1 MNADKTRARSSS
13 RRAACNGGVVIA
25 IFRYAFALLALAAA
39 GAAGAQ
45 EYPSRPVRVVAPFA
59 PGGATDV
66 LTRIVSQKLYD
77 RWGQTVIVDNRVGA
91 SGNIGA
97 ELVAKSA
104 APDGY
109 TLLMAGAPHAIN
121 MSLFRNLRYDLAKD
135 LAPISAVATFP
146 SVIALHPALPAR
158 SVKELIALARAR
170 PGQLNF
176 GSAGNGSPNHL
187 SMELF
192 KTMAKVEMTH
202 IPYKGGSG
210 QMVTDLLAGQVQ
222 LASMGLPPS
231 MPYVKSGKLRAIA
244 ITGAKRSP
252 LLPDVPT
259 VAEAGL
265 PGFDVSSWYG
275 VFAPLGLPANLV
287 TKLNGDIVAVLS
299 TADMKERLASLGAE
313 PAPMTPEEF
322 GRYVQDEIAKWAK
335 VVKESGAKID

>member
-1 MNADKTRARSSS
+1 AW
-13 RRAACNGGVVIA
+13 
-25 IFRYAFALLALAAA
+25 
-39 GAAGAQ
+39 AQ
-45 EYPSRPVRVVAPFA
+45 DYPARPVRMVTPFA

-66 LTRIVSQKLYD
+66 LARIVSLKLYE

-97 ELVAKSA
+97 EYVAKSA

-135 LAPISAVATFP
+135 LAPITAVATFP
-146 SVIALHPALPAR
+146 SLIALHPSLPVR
-158 SVKELIALARAR
+158 SVQELIALAKAR
-170 PGQLNF
+170 PGELNF

-192 KTMAKVEMTH
+192 KTMARVNMVH

-231 MPYVKSGKLRAIA
+231 MAYVKAGRLRAIA
-244 ITGAKRSP
+244 VTGAKRSP
-252 LLPDVPT
+252 LLPEVPT

-275 VFAPLGLPANLV
+275 VFAPLALPRGLV
-287 TKLNGDIVAVLS
+287 TKLNGDIVGLLGA
-299 TADMKERLASLGAE
+299 ADVKERLASLGAE
-313 PAPMTPEEF
+313 PAPMSPEDF
-322 GRYVQDEIAKWAK
+322 GRHVREEIAKWAK
-335 VVKESGAKID
+335 VVKESGAKVD

>member
-1 MNADKTRARSSS
+1 MSAIPRHVTLLFVGL
-13 RRAACNGGVVIA
+13 AC
-25 IFRYAFALLALAAA
+25 
-39 GAAGAQ
+39 AAGAQ
-45 EYPSRPVRVVAPFA
+45 DYPSRPVRMVAPFA

-66 LTRIVSQKLYD
+66 LTRIVSQKLYE

-97 ELVAKSA
+97 EFVAKSA
-104 APDGY
+104 APDGH

-121 MSLFRNLRYDLAKD
+121 MSLFRNLRYDLARD
-135 LAPISAVATFP
+135 LAPVSAVATFP
-146 SVIALHPALPAR
+146 SLIALHPSLPAR
-158 SVKELIALARAR
+158 SVKDLIALARSR

-192 KTMAKVEMTH
+192 KTMAKVDMTH

-231 MPYVKSGKLRAIA
+231 MPYVKAGKLRAIA
-244 ITGAKRSP
+244 VTSTTRSP

-275 VFAPLGLPANLV
+275 VFAPLGLSRDLL
-287 TKLNGDIVAVLS
+287 TRLNGDIVTILT
-299 TADMKERLASLGAE
+299 TAEMKERLASLGAE
-313 PAPMTPEEF
+313 PAPMSPDEF
-322 GRYVQDEIAKWAK
+322 GRFVQDEIAKWSK
-335 VVKESGAKID
+335 VVKESGAKVD